1 MKPLNECIYYL
12 VSEMGG
18 LGARAKDVYFEDAL
32 EGLRE
37 HGCPTLRAVEIHA
50 LIDAALRRGRLSE
63 LDEVMG
69 YKQNQAG
76 VE

>member
-12 VSEMGG
+12 VREMGG

-32 EGLRE
+32 AGLKEPGRE
-37 HGCPTLRAVEIHA
+37 KLRPVEMKA
-50 LIDAALRRGRLSE
+50 LVVAASSRGRLNE

-69 YKQNQAG
+69 Y
-76 VE
+76 VH